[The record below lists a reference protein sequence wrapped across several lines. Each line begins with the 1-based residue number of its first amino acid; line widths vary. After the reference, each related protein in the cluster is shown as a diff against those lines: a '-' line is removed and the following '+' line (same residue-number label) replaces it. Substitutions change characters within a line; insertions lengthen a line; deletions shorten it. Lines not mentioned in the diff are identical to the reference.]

1 MNQKNCK
8 AIRERIQEASQNLM
22 GKLPQSSRHPEG
34 RNPYAHIPKVI
45 MSVMGTS
52 YKNLPDTELE
62 NVMKIIDYCEENPF

>member
-1 MNQKNCK
+1 
-8 AIRERIQEASQNLM
+8 M
-22 GKLPQSSRHPEG
+22 GKLPQSSRHPAG